1 MGVGDAGVLGRD
13 ASGAVC
19 GCPSRVRTSR
29 KLHRGRTRRPAYRRM
44 LFAAFAAARI
54 AIFPVLSSVLSR
66 QGQQQQPPPHRGS
79 RRYFVFL
86 HPLAP
91 GQLAVAHA
99 VLLGLL
105 CPICCILL
113 VSRQHQLRSN
123 IRRRNSSSPLLMS
136 SETTPTAPLIPIEL
150 RELVESKR
158 LTRRT
163 SSLVTE

>member
-1 MGVGDAGVLGRD
+1 MPYIL

-19 GCPSRVRTSR
+19 TCPPRVRTR
-29 KLHRGRTRRPAYRRM
+29 RELHHGHMRQPAYRCL
-44 LFAAFAAARI
+44 LFAAFAAARM
-54 AIFPVLSSVLSR
+54 AVFPVLSSAPSK
-66 QGQQQQPPPHRGS
+66 QGQQRQPALHRGP
-79 RRYFVFL
+79 RHHFIFPHLLEPDL
-86 HPLAP
+86 HAI
-91 GQLAVAHA
+91 AHA

-123 IRRRNSSSPLLMS
+123 IRWRNSSSPLLMS

-150 RELVESKR
+150 RELVESER